1 MIKPRQKIIAEL
13 DRTPT
18 TTDLYDQLKACLITR
33 SPIDPRIDEWFSGI
47 ISSLYYRPNKLA
59 LILEGNVMLNNNF
72 ITNIM
77 YNRELCTDCIDNMYC
92 SLILDLSFDKYNLNY
107 PSRANFTVTHG
118 EYPCDKRLAS
128 YVDTKL
134 SWVYPKR
141 KDFIVIP
148 VVEIDW
154 KLFNSINKKKLWI
167 EIFNKFKP

>member
-18 TTDLYDQLKACLITR
+18 TTDLYDQLKSCICTVEPL
-33 SPIDPRIDEWFSGI
+33 DPRIDDWFKGVI
-47 ISSLYYRPNKLA
+47 DSLYYRPNKLA
-59 LILEGNVMLNNNF
+59 LILEGTVMLNDNF
-72 ITNIM
+72 IVNMLYDRSLHTDSDLKM
-77 YNRELCTDCIDNMYC
+77 YEC
-92 SLILDLSFDKYNLNY
+92 LILDMCFEKYNLNY
-107 PSRANFTVTHG
+107 PSRANFTVTRG